1 MNGRSSFKIDLQTL
15 FARLTTPQWFL
26 EGYEQLLLAGSLV
39 CLVSYVGNAHHFTP
53 GPRSDGDGRIP
64 PISAFFV

>member
-39 CLVSYVGNAHHFTP
+39 CLVSYVGTAHHFPP
-53 GPRSDGDGRIP
+53 GTEELWRWKDS
-64 PISAFFV
+64 PISAFSV

>member
-26 EGYEQLLLAGSLV
+26 EGYEQLLLAGSLL
-39 CLVSYVGNAHHFTP
+39 CLVSYVGNAHHFPP
-53 GPRSDGDGRIP
+53 GTEE
-64 PISAFFV
+64 